1 MTSALWITPDKVD
14 GNNSNPAILLSS
26 DNGGYDWSL
35 GLKSGFPL
43 VRTGNIEATTPSK
56 SLRVSDCTLLPSS
69 INLNQSLVYVNGV
82 PYQLNSLGFDSSSK
96 RLSLGSDGDG
106 TNSFDGQVDDLRIW
120 NRPLGATEI
129 SLLYGNG
136 LGDLGPQGTIIL
148 ESPTYGEQVDA
159 VLTFNQSVTGFDPN
173 TDLTLIGLNFS
184 NSSTED
190 NRTFSLTFTPDS
202 FDPAN
207 LSITLNNNAV
217 SDASGSTNSA
227 ITQTIDYRPHRVAQ
241 SDLLVWWELNSSTAD
256 SSGNGNHGT
265 ATSAD
270 WNASGKFA
278 HSRPFNG
285 TDGRSVTHNG
295 LNAEYPEVTLSAWV
309 YPRSEDFHIFS
320 IDTDG
325 VSWLLERRR
334 PLFSFTGISPTY
346 LPGGPEN
353 EVHARAYLGLNQWS
367 HLAVTYNL
375 TLKTVSHYINGELDL
390 QSGFPPPLPYP
401 CPLLLGWDTRIIYP
415 ARLEKLMILES
426 TTGHYLPGDHS
437 TLWWW
442 KWRFLQPYHQAE
454 SFREVRTS
462 HIDICKIFKRWT
474 SCGFKRFFYRHRYQ
488 YYQRHCLGI

>member
-1 MTSALWITPDKVD
+1 M
-14 GNNSNPAILLSS
+14 
-26 DNGGYDWSL
+26 
-35 GLKSGFPL
+35 GLAP
-43 VRTGNIEATTPSK
+43 I
-56 SLRVSDCTLLPSS
+56 
-69 INLNQSLVYVNGV
+69 
-82 PYQLNSLGFDSSSK
+82 
-96 RLSLGSDGDG
+96 
-106 TNSFDGQVDDLRIW
+106 FDGQVDDLRIW

-148 ESPTYGEQVDA
+148 ESPTYGKQVDA

-390 QSGFPPPLPYP
+390 QSGFS
-401 CPLLLGWDTRIIYP
+401 
-415 ARLEKLMILES
+415 S
-426 TTGHYLPGDHS
+426 TTALPLS
-437 TLWWW
+437 T
-442 KWRFLQPYHQAE
+442 
-454 SFREVRTS
+454 SFRLGHEDNIS
-462 HIDICKIFKRWT
+462 SSLGEIDDFRIYNRALSPQEIT
-474 SCGFKRFFYRHRYQ
+474 QLYGGGNGDFYNHTIKLNHSGSTNFPY
-488 YYQRHCLGI
+488 